1 MQWSTFSDKALD
13 FIENSNC
20 RINIAHGSVRSSKT
34 INCTVRWIDYMI
46 EGPPGDL
53 CMLGKTTATLQR
65 NVLNDLF
72 DIVGPKNFKWVNRQ
86 QGELKILGRRV
97 YCFGANNED
106 AESKIRGATFAGS
119 YCDEVSLYPQ
129 SVFNQLMARMS
140 VPGAMCFCNTNPDN
154 PYHWFYTDYIKNDK
168 IEDKKIWHF
177 VMDDNPSLDAE
188 YVKALKQ
195 MYTGVWY
202 DRMILGEWVA
212 AEGRI
217 YDMFVAGEH
226 MVDTRLIL
234 QPQLFD
240 PLAKPPVGIKWLVG
254 CDYGTASVMTWGLY
268 AKLPNGKIYK
278 VREYYYDAVAT
289 NKQKTDGEF
298 AREFQMWLGNLTPWV
313 VYCDPSAVSW
323 KLELMQRGYRV
334 QNANNDVIN
343 GIRYVGSKLT
353 TKDYLIDRSC
363 VNTEKE
369 YMSYVWDRDA
379 QLLGRDKPL
388 KVHDHTCDTDRYVLY
403 TESISGMSGVY

>member
-1 MQWSTFSDKALD
+1 MIWRDFSPKALD
-13 FIENSNC
+13 FIENSYS
-20 RINIAHGSVRSSKT
+20 RINILHGSVRSSKT
-34 INCTVRWIDYMI
+34 INCTVRWITYMLD
-46 EGPPGDL
+46 GPPGDL

-140 VPGAMCFCNTNPDN
+140 CTRELSASAIQTLIIPF
-154 PYHWFYTDYIKNDK
+154 HWFYTDYIKNDT

-177 VMDDNPSLDAE
+177 TMDDNLSLDPA
-188 YVKALKQ
+188 YVKALCQ

-217 YDMFVAGEH
+217 YDMFVSDEH
-226 MVDTRLIL
+226 MIDTRLIL

-240 PLAKPPVGIKWLVG
+240 PLARPPLGIK
-254 CDYGTASVMTWGLY
+254 
-268 AKLPNGKIYK
+268 
-278 VREYYYDAVAT
+278 
-289 NKQKTDGEF
+289 
-298 AREFQMWLGNLTPWV
+298 V
-313 VYCDPSAVSW
+313 VSR
-323 KLELMQRGYRV
+323 M
-334 QNANNDVIN
+334 
-343 GIRYVGSKLT
+343 
-353 TKDYLIDRSC
+353 
-363 VNTEKE
+363 
-369 YMSYVWDRDA
+369 
-379 QLLGRDKPL
+379 
-388 KVHDHTCDTDRYVLY
+388 
-403 TESISGMSGVY
+403 